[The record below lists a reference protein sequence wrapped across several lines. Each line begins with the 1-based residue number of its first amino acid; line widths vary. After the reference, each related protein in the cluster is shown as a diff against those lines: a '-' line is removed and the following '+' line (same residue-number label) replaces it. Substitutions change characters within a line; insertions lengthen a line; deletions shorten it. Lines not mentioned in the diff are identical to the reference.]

1 MTSVFYRNRRERFF
15 ERDWEGNGARVGK
28 RCDDGCPSGGDV
40 YRYDLIMIHI
50 DGVASAVQRVAREIV
65 NEGGSEHIRGRIAR
79 HLYPVRYLRHRPDA
93 ELQR

>member
-1 MTSVFYRNRRERFF
+1 MF
-15 ERDWEGNGARVGK
+15 ERAWEGNGAWVGK

-40 YRYDLIMIHI
+40 YRYDSIVI
-50 DGVASAVQRVAREIV
+50 DIDAEASAVPRVEREIA

-79 HLYPVRYLRHRPDA
+79 HLYPARYLRHRPDA